1 VLRLFVGLKLPETV
15 RRELSM
21 IASGLPGARWVA
33 PENLHMT
40 LRFIGEIDEI
50 TAEDVDGMLSGIV
63 APDFELS
70 LTGVDCFHTRGRVRT
85 VWAGVTAGPGLAALQ
100 SKVES
105 AAVRAGLTPEGRKF
119 KAHVA
124 LARLKNVPLPMVQPY
139 LELNAGFRSSRFR
152 AGGFTLFRSHLGR
165 SGADYEA
172 LVEYP
177 LASVA
182 A

>member
-1 VLRLFVGLKLPETV
+1 MAAFAPCGP
-15 RRELSM
+15 
-21 IASGLPGARWVA
+21 ASPPGR
-33 PENLHMT
+33 
-40 LRFIGEIDEI
+40 
-50 TAEDVDGMLSGIV
+50 
-63 APDFELS
+63 
-70 LTGVDCFHTRGRVRT
+70 
-85 VWAGVTAGPGLAALQ
+85 VTAGPGLAALQ

-124 LARLKNVPLPMVQPY
+124 LARLKNVPLPTVQPY